1 MDNDK
6 YRELQTTELKNKYF
20 HDLPRVKKQPSFY
33 NRSIIQSSSS
43 ALHDQDQREPYQA
56 VSLQCPI
63 NSKRQSV
70 PVRTIICK
78 HVETFDLYNFLD
90 TFSFESLLILLPG
103 APHSCPICPCQGALY
118 IDTFISSALT
128 LFTPEVL
135 SAKIS
140 RDGLLR
146 HPSPSC
152 GDDRILDLATSAING
167 TSSSPPPDEVDDVFC
182 LAEES
187 SKALNKAS
195 GSGYSRRT
203 FSFEDRCTIFG
214 GGLGVVIFSRRST
227 VDLCSPC

>member
-90 TFSFESLLILLPG
+90 TFSFESLLLPG
-103 APHSCPICPCQGALY
+103 APHSCPILTPSYHQHSL
-118 IDTFISSALT
+118 SSLQRS
-128 LFTPEVL
+128 LVL
-135 SAKIS
+135 SFHVMVFSGI
-140 RDGLLR
+140 L
-146 HPSPSC
+146 PPPSC
-152 GDDRILDLATSAING
+152 GDYRILDLGLATSAING

-214 GGLGVVIFSRRST
+214 GGLGVVTFSRRST